1 MKRKL
6 TVKPALDP
14 TSQVTGSLR
23 GKRLPGALV
32 AARPAKAAKAD
43 SKVRP
48 EIVTPDQRYEMARK
62 AQEVRTARHA
72 ALDKLRNI

>member
-1 MKRKL
+1 MTRKV
-6 TVKPALDP
+6 TVKPVLDP
-14 TSQVTGSLR
+14 ASPV
-23 GKRLPGALV
+23 PVALV
-32 AARPAKAAKAD
+32 AARSAKSAKPN

-72 ALDKLRNI
+72 ELDKLRNL

>member
-1 MKRKL
+1 MTRKV

-14 TSQVTGSLR
+14 TL
-23 GKRLPGALV
+23 LV
-32 AARPAKAAKAD
+32 AARSAKAAKPAI
-43 SKVRP
+43 KVRP
-48 EIVTPDQRYEMARK
+48 EIVTPDQRYEMALK